1 MKKLFLVIG
10 IALIGTSSFF
20 AQQKEIEI
28 TPNNSWLKAGLT
40 TGIPV
45 GDASDVSSFNLGVDL
60 RGQYLFNPN
69 FAIGVASGYNHFFGK
84 DAFEDFGVIPVAG
97 FARYYFTPNG
107 LFIGSD
113 VGYGLLTNVDNND
126 GGLYVNPQ
134 IGYHNRDWNIYAYYQ
149 NTFAE
154 NDLDLQTVGVG
165 VTYNIRFK

>member
-1 MKKLFLVIG
+1 M
-10 IALIGTSSFF
+10 GTAAIH
-20 AQQKEIEI
+20 AQNTDIDI

-40 TGIPV
+40 AGIPV
-45 GDASDVSSFNLGVDL
+45 GDASDISSFSAGVDL

-69 FAIGVASGYNHFFGK
+69 FAIGIASGYNHFFGK
-84 DAFEDFGVIPVAG
+84 DDVEDFGVVPVAG

-113 VGYGLLTNVDNND
+113 IGYGFLTNVDNND

-134 IGYHNRDWNIYAYYQ
+134 IGYHNRDWNIYAFYQ

-154 NDLDLQTVGVG
+154 NDVDLQNVGVG